1 MPMMTL
7 PNSETPPSAT
17 SVRKLT
23 IDFFESGVGETIRI
37 TFPDGG
43 IGIVDAHPS
52 QTGKRP
58 PIDQLVVGRKVH
70 FVCLTHPHAD
80 HGIDLIPILRDHP
93 DIDSFWHTLSAV
105 DVFVFAEAGQ
115 VPNYRSPIREAVAE
129 FQGRWGRFLTQIYG
143 HAGKRELPH
152 HNLRADLESTE
163 IAGVRIH
170 FLGPEESEQNRF
182 TSAYREIA
190 RGQRK
195 GFPDPNALSAI
206 LALEYGGTVVLLGA
220 DGLKKNWEAAIRK
233 YRRLGLS
240 EAAILKVPH
249 HGAPN
254 AFEFSKGRHSY
265 LDICKPDTI
274 AVLFAGDVNHPEQ
287 RVDERLRAK
296 TNLACLANGLHSS
309 RIPSNPLGISL
320 PGAIAVA
327 QPVTPCQDQI
337 SLEIES
343 NGSVTHS
350 VGHTCGSCRFSP
362 S

>member
-1 MPMMTL
+1 M
-7 PNSETPPSAT
+7 
-17 SVRKLT
+17 
-23 IDFFESGVGETIRI
+23 
-37 TFPDGG
+37 
-43 IGIVDAHPS
+43 VDAHPS
-52 QTGKRP
+52 QTGRRP
-58 PIDQLVVGRKVH
+58 PIDQLVDGRKIH

-93 DIDSFWHTLSAV
+93 DIRSFWHTLS
-105 DVFVFAEAGQ
+105 DIGVFVFAEAGQ
-115 VPNYRSPIREAVAE
+115 VPNYRSPIREAVAQ

-143 HAGKRELPH
+143 YAGKRELPH

-182 TSAYREIA
+182 TSAYQDIA

-195 GFPDPNALSAI
+195 GVPDPNALSAI
-206 LALEYGGTVVLLGA
+206 LALEYGGSVVLLGA

-249 HGAPN
+249 HGASN

-265 LDICKPDTI
+265 LDLCSQETI
-274 AVLFAGDVNHPEQ
+274 AILFAGDVDHPDC

-296 TNLACLANGLHSS
+296 TKLACLANGLHSS
-309 RIPSNPLGISL
+309 RFPSNPLGISI
-320 PGAIAVA
+320 PGAIAVS
-327 QPVTPCQDQI
+327 QPVTACQPQI
-337 SLEIES
+337 SLEIAS
-343 NGSVTHS
+343 NGTMTHS
-350 VGHTCGSCRFSP
+350 VGHTCGACRFP
-362 S
+362 PG

>member
-1 MPMMTL
+1 M

-17 SVRKLT
+17 SVGKLKV
-23 IDFFESGVGETIRI
+23 DFFESGVGETIRI

-43 IGIVDAHPS
+43 IGLVDAHPS

-58 PIDQLVVGRKVH
+58 PIEKLVAGAKIH
-70 FVCLTHPHAD
+70 FVCLPHPHAD

-93 DIDSFWHTLSAV
+93 DIGSFWHTLSAI

-182 TSAYREIA
+182 TSAYQDIA

-195 GFPDPNALSAI
+195 GAPDPNALSAI
-206 LALEYGGTVVLLGA
+206 LAMEYGGTVVLLGA
-220 DGLKKNWEAAIRK
+220 DALRKNWEAAIRK
-233 YRRLGLS
+233 YRRLCLS

-249 HGAPN
+249 HGASN
-254 AFEFSKGRHSY
+254 AFEFSKGKHSY
-265 LDICKPDTI
+265 LDLCSADTI
-274 AVLFAGDVNHPEQ
+274 AVLFAGDVNHPEK

-296 TNLACLANGLHSS
+296 TKLACLANGLNSS
-309 RIPSNPLGISL
+309 RFPSNPLRISL
-320 PGAIAVA
+320 PGAIAVS
-327 QPVTPCQDQI
+327 QPVTPCQAQI
-337 SLEIES
+337 SLEIGS
-343 NGSVTHS
+343 NGSVAHTG
-350 VGHTCGSCRFSP
+350 GHTCGSCRFSP
-362 S
+362 G

>member
-1 MPMMTL
+1 MTL
-7 PNSETPPSAT
+7 LNSETPPSVT
-17 SVRKLT
+17 LEKKLT

-37 TFPDGG
+37 IFPDGG

-52 QTGKRP
+52 QLDKRP
-58 PIDQLVVGRKVH
+58 PIDQLVDHTKIH

-93 DIDSFWHTLSAV
+93 DIGSFWHTLSAA
-105 DVFVFAEAGQ
+105 DVFVFAEGGQ
-115 VPNYRSPIREAVAE
+115 VPNYRSPIREVVMD
-129 FQGRWGRFLTQIYG
+129 FQGKWGRFLTQIYG
-143 HAGKRELPH
+143 YVGKRKLPH

-182 TSAYREIA
+182 TSAYQEIA

-206 LALEYGGTVVLLGA
+206 LALEYGGSVVLLGA
-220 DGLKKNWEAAIRK
+220 DCLKKNWEAAIRK

-249 HGAPN
+249 HGASN
-254 AFEFSKGRHSY
+254 AFEFSKGKHSY
-265 LDICKPDTI
+265 LDLCSQETI
-274 AVLFAGDVNHPEQ
+274 AVLFAGDVDHPEC
-287 RVDERLRAK
+287 RVDERLRTK
-296 TNLACLANGLHSS
+296 TKLACLANGLKSTQL
-309 RIPSNPLGISL
+309 PSNPLGIFI

-327 QPVTPCQDQI
+327 QSVRPCQAQI
-337 SLEIES
+337 SLEIGS
-343 NGSVTHS
+343 NGIVTHA
-350 VGHTCGSCRFSP
+350 VGHTCESCQFCP
-362 S
+362 T

>member
-1 MPMMTL
+1 MTTL
-7 PNSETPPSAT
+7 PNSETPPSDT
-17 SVRKLT
+17 SQGKLT

-58 PIDQLVVGRKVH
+58 PIEQLVADRKIH

-93 DIDSFWHTLSAV
+93 EIGTFWHTLSAI
-105 DVFVFAEAGQ
+105 DVFVFAEGGQ
-115 VPNYRSPIREAVAE
+115 LPNYRSPIRQAVAE
-129 FQGRWGRFLTQIYG
+129 FQSKWARFLIQIYG
-143 HAGKRELPH
+143 YAGKRKLPH
-152 HNLRADLESTE
+152 HQLRADLESTE

-170 FLGPEESEQNRF
+170 FLSPEEAEQNRF
-182 TSAYREIA
+182 TSAYQEIA
-190 RGQRK
+190 RGERK
-195 GFPDPNALSAI
+195 SVPDPNALSAI

-220 DGLKKNWEAAIRK
+220 DGLKKNWETAIRK

-254 AFEFSKGRHSY
+254 AFEFSKGKHSY
-265 LDICKPDTI
+265 LDLCSSDTI
-274 AVLFAGDVNHPEQ
+274 AVLFAGDVNHPEE
-287 RVDERLRAK
+287 RVDERLRMK
-296 TNLACLANGLHSS
+296 TKLACLANGLHAA
-309 RIPSNPLGISL
+309 RFPSNPLAICL

-327 QPVTPCQDQI
+327 QTVSPCQDQI
-337 SLEIES
+337 SLEIGS
-343 NGSVTHS
+343 DGSVTRS
-350 VGHTCGSCRFSP
+350 VGHTCGSCRFAP
-362 S
+362 G

>member
-1 MPMMTL
+1 M
-7 PNSETPPSAT
+7 PNSVTPPSVT
-17 SVRKLT
+17 SGKKLT

-58 PIDQLVVGRKVH
+58 PIDQLVDGRKIH

-115 VPNYRSPIREAVAE
+115 VPNYRSPIREAVAQ

-163 IAGVRIH
+163 IAGVGIH

-182 TSAYREIA
+182 TSAYQEIA

-206 LALEYGGTVVLLGA
+206 LALEYGGSVVLLGA

-249 HGAPN
+249 HGASN
-254 AFEFSKGRHSY
+254 AFEFSRGKHSY
-265 LDICKPDTI
+265 LDLCSQETI
-274 AVLFAGDVNHPEQ
+274 AILFAGDVDHPDC

-296 TNLACLANGLHSS
+296 TKLACLANGLHSS
-309 RIPSNPLGISL
+309 RFPSNPLGIAI
-320 PGAIAVA
+320 PGAIAVS
-327 QPVTPCQDQI
+327 QPVTACQPQI
-337 SLEIES
+337 SLEIAS
-343 NGSVTHS
+343 NGTVTHAA
-350 VGHTCGSCRFSP
+350 GHICGSCRFAP
-362 S
+362 D

>member
-1 MPMMTL
+1 M
-7 PNSETPPSAT
+7 PNSEPPPSAT
-17 SVRKLT
+17 SVGKLT

-52 QTGKRP
+52 QTGRRP
-58 PIDQLVVGRKVH
+58 PIGQLVEGAKIH

-93 DIDSFWHTLSAV
+93 DIGSFWHTLSAI

-115 VPNYRSPIREAVAE
+115 VPNYRSPIREAVKE
-129 FQGRWGRFLTQIYG
+129 FQGKWGRFLTQIYG

-170 FLGPEESEQNRF
+170 FLSPVEEEQNRF
-182 TSAYREIA
+182 TSAYRDIA
-190 RGQRK
+190 LGQRR

-206 LALEYGGTVVLLGA
+206 LALEFGGTVILLGA

-249 HGAPN
+249 HGASN
-254 AFEFSKGRHSY
+254 AFELSKGKHSY
-265 LDICKPDTI
+265 LDLCSANTI
-274 AVLFAGDVNHPEQ
+274 AVLFAGDVNHPDI
-287 RVDERLRAK
+287 RVGERLRAK
-296 TNLACLANGLHSS
+296 SRLACLANGLHSS
-309 RIPSNPLGISL
+309 RMPSNPLGISL
-320 PGAIAVA
+320 PGAIAVG
-327 QPVTPCQDQI
+327 QSVTPCQAQI
-337 SLEIES
+337 SIEIGS
-343 NGSVTHS
+343 NGSVAHT

-362 S
+362 G

>member
-1 MPMMTL
+1 MTTL

-17 SVRKLT
+17 SEKKLT

-43 IGIVDAHPS
+43 IGMVDAHPS
-52 QTGKRP
+52 QTGRRP
-58 PIDQLVVGRKVH
+58 PIDQLVDGRKIH

-93 DIDSFWHTLSAV
+93 DIRSFWHTLS
-105 DVFVFAEAGQ
+105 DIGVFVFAEAGQ
-115 VPNYRSPIREAVAE
+115 VPNYRSPIREAVAQ

-143 HAGKRELPH
+143 YAGKRELPH

-182 TSAYREIA
+182 TSAYQDIA

-195 GFPDPNALSAI
+195 GVPDPNALSAI
-206 LALEYGGTVVLLGA
+206 LALEYGGSVVLLGA

-249 HGAPN
+249 HGASN

-265 LDICKPDTI
+265 LDLCSQETI
-274 AVLFAGDVNHPEQ
+274 AILFAGDVDHPDC

-296 TNLACLANGLHSS
+296 TKLACLANGLHSS
-309 RIPSNPLGISL
+309 RFPSNPLGISI
-320 PGAIAVA
+320 PGAIAVS
-327 QPVTPCQDQI
+327 QPVTACQPQI
-337 SLEIES
+337 SLEIAS
-343 NGSVTHS
+343 NGTMTHS
-350 VGHTCGSCRFSP
+350 VGHTCGACRFP
-362 S
+362 PG